1 MSIHG
6 FNSAKC
12 EQRNRIAAA
21 RFGVDAVPLKFRG
34 ANASKISGDGFTVLK
49 SAGTFPQTTE
59 DALALINSKLPDGA
73 APLEASDI
81 YLQFPEAAN
90 SNFVGDR
97 SMYLAESTLRNI
109 ATGGEDGVSFM
120 NAHRTGGLST
130 PSELPFGQTFS
141 GIYEEGFDA
150 DGLAARRAILGVY
163 LLRGVKPNGDGGP
176 STDDLDTGFRAGTVK
191 DVSVGLHDGEAIC
204 DICGH
209 GLNATA
215 KDDEGYT
222 IYLCPHV
229 PGTHRAMRPE
239 EIEAQKQR
247 DARNSKGVATY
258 SLHDSTLGEVSAV
271 YDGAVPGAGIRK
283 VMSLSRRSHQNQN
296 EMTREQFREMLTEA
310 YEFYGQ
316 LLPFDLGEVVE
327 IKPLKNESAANSGA
341 TSGGNRMAHKATK
354 LNDESST
361 PTNVEETNAEETRDE
376 TQSGSDV
383 DDVASDV
390 VASDDAIPES
400 DPPVVDDAAN
410 ESDNAEPASSTR
422 SQTDAPSVEAMSDVQ
437 LRTELQRAQTQ
448 LASQDAQ
455 LRAQRRDNAKSARE
469 NFAASLSK
477 KVPKTAQET
486 FSTLYSA
493 LQNGTATTSH
503 LEAVVAAMPQAALF
517 SGIDADVTG
526 DLAPVAPPAADDP
539 YAKDVEA
546 TKAFVARNNRKKA
559 APK

>member
-1 MSIHG
+1 MSLIDL
-6 FNSAKC
+6 SKPYLIT
-12 EQRNRIAAA
+12 ERAA
-21 RFGVDAVPLKFRG
+21 RFYIGVYRDVLRRKASGEDIQVANAKPIVKPKTVRGREGASVPIGGVDMW
-34 ANASKISGDGFTVLK
+34 GDPIV
-49 SAGTFPQTTE
+49 
-59 DALALINSKLPDGA
+59 
-73 APLEASDI
+73 SDWT
-81 YLQFPEAAN
+81 
-90 SNFVGDR
+90 S
-97 SMYLAESTLRNI
+97 
-109 ATGGEDGVSFM
+109 
-120 NAHRTGGLST
+120 
-130 PSELPFGQTFS
+130 
-141 GIYEEGFDA
+141 
-150 DGLAARRAILGVY
+150 
-163 LLRGVKPNGDGGP
+163 
-176 STDDLDTGFRAGTVK
+176 
-191 DVSVGLHDGEAIC
+191 
-204 DICGH
+204 
-209 GLNATA
+209 
-215 KDDEGYT
+215 
-222 IYLCPHV
+222 
-229 PGTHRAMRPE
+229 
-239 EIEAQKQR
+239 R
-247 DARNSKGVATY
+247 DGVATIDCIGPVIRYGGWLAAY
-258 SLHDSTLGEVSAV
+258 SGLCSTGNLALQLQQTLDNSEVRAIILNVDSPGGEGNGIAELADTIRAATAQKPIVAYIDGLGCSAGYWLASACEEIVCSSTAMVGSIGTIMAWIDDAKALEMEGLEEITFVSSQSPLKKPDPKSDEGRAAYQTTVDDFTQIFGESVARFRGVSTETVFSDFGRGDVFIGQKAVDAGLCDRVGSYERLHDEMARLVAERSSFGFSPSSSAQNLMTTAPQV
-271 YDGAVPGAGIRK
+271 LIDTKVPRGAI
-283 VMSLSRRSHQNQN
+283 MS
-296 EMTREQFREMLTEA
+296 E
-310 YEFYGQ
+310 
-316 LLPFDLGEVVE
+316 
-327 IKPLKNESAANSGA
+327 
-341 TSGGNRMAHKATK
+341 HKDETK
-354 LNDESST
+354 I
-361 PTNVEETNAEETRDE
+361 EETNAEETRDE